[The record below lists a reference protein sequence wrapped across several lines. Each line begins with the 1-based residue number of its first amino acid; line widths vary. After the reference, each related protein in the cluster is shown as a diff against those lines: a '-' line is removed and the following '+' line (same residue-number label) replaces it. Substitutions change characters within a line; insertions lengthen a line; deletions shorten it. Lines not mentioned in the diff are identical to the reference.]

1 MGRFGK
7 AVYVGNF
14 TLPPLEAPLVP
25 AEPPVEV
32 VGPRG
37 PQAATSGTAAVPR
50 TSPPATRRNPRR
62 LTSVGGEGI
71 MASPSARAWV
81 AGGHRAGPPCL
92 GPVGGAARR
101 PRAFLQWLRPRC
113 CAQPG

>member
-7 AVYVGNF
+7 AMYVGNL

-25 AEPPVEV
+25 AEPLVEV

-37 PQAATSGTAAVPR
+37 PQAATNGTPAAPR

-62 LTSVGGEGI
+62 LTSVGGVGI
-71 MASPSARAWV
+71 IASPSARAWV
-81 AGGHRAGPPCL
+81 VAGHRSGLPWL
-92 GPVGGAARR
+92 GPVRGAARR
-101 PRAFLQWLRPRC
+101 PCAILQWLLPSWC
-113 CAQPG
+113 PQAE